1 MKNNFIS
8 QRWQATTL
16 ICALFTFELLL
27 ITYWRNKFGV
37 LVSPVLFLFF
47 SVALS
52 VACFKIQLDR
62 PIMPALQHYKAN
74 LVPKIILTAII
85 AFTTGLIFI
94 KELKII
100 IANFAIDPKFSDII
114 PALQVYVRRFLADE
128 FVYVP
133 FSDFGW
139 EIFPNYL
146 PMQWLPSVAAHWL
159 GIDYRLMAAIVL
171 LVGFAGYWVLV
182 AKYAS
187 NPSELILKGLL
198 PLAAILSLLRTDPA
212 TFGYTIEILIFG
224 YYFILATG
232 IFVKSPVLRAI
243 GIVLCILSRFS
254 FVFWLPLYFLI
265 LFFDESRKRTLI
277 TAAWVLLGIV
287 AIYVV
292 PFLSKDWSIFIKA
305 QQMYSGAAVGEW
317 LHMNDKG
324 QPMHLYN
331 GIGLAVYFN
340 KFLDWELADR
350 IRALRNTMIFM
361 ALLTVAVSGWV
372 YVKYRTR
379 IDYRIF
385 LLISLKLYLSIFY
398 AFMQVPYIYL
408 TALPVLLSCFMV
420 SRLVLD
426 HPKSFIPTKAE
437 TT

>member
-8 QRWQATTL
+8 RPWQATAL

-27 ITYWRNKFGV
+27 LTYWRNKFGV
-37 LVSPVLFLFF
+37 LLSPVLFLFS
-47 SVALS
+47 SVALA
-52 VACFKIQLDR
+52 VACFKTQLDR
-62 PIMPALQHYKAN
+62 PALPHYKTSLGA
-74 LVPKIILTAII
+74 KFFLTALVG
-85 AFTTGLIFI
+85 FVTGLVFL

-100 IANFAIDPKFSDII
+100 IATFAIDPSFSDVI
-114 PALQVYVRRFLADE
+114 PALQVYVRRFLAGE

-146 PMQWLPSVAAHWL
+146 PMQWLPSVAAQWL
-159 GIDYRLMAAIVL
+159 GIDYRLMAGIIL
-171 LVGFAGYWVLV
+171 LVGFAGYWLLV
-182 AKYAS
+182 TRSANS
-187 NPSELILKGLL
+187 PSELLLKALL

-265 LFFDESRKRTLI
+265 LFFDEDRRKALY
-277 TAAWVLLGIV
+277 TAGWVILGIV
-287 AIYVV
+287 AIYVI

-317 LHMNDKG
+317 LHMNDKQ

-331 GIGLAVYFN
+331 GIGLAVYFH
-340 KFLDWELADR
+340 KFLDWELAER
-350 IRALRNTMIFM
+350 IRALRLTMIVM
-361 ALLTVAVSGWV
+361 SVLTVLASGWV
-372 YVKYRTR
+372 YLKYRKR
-379 IDYRIF
+379 IDYRLF
-385 LLISLKLYLSIFY
+385 LLISLKVYLSVFY

-420 SRLVLD
+420 SRVVLER
-426 HPKSFIPTKAE
+426 PESLLTPE
-437 TT
+437 TQAT

>member
-8 QRWQATTL
+8 QPWQATTL

-37 LVSPVLFLFF
+37 LLSPVLFLFF

-52 VACFKIQLDR
+52 IACFKIQLDR
-62 PIMPALQHYKAN
+62 PVAPLLQYYKSNFTA
-74 LVPKIILTAII
+74 KIALTAIV

-100 IANFAIDPKFSDII
+100 IASFAIDPKFSDVI

-159 GIDYRLMAAIVL
+159 GIDYRLMAGMVL
-171 LVGFAGYWVLV
+171 LAGFAGYWVLV
-182 AKYAS
+182 ASHAKS
-187 NPSELILKGLL
+187 PSELLLKALL

-265 LFFDESRKRTLI
+265 LFFDESRKRALV
-277 TAAWVLLGIV
+277 TAGLVMLGIV
-287 AIYVV
+287 AIYVI

-317 LHMNDKG
+317 LHMNEKQ

-331 GIGLAVYFN
+331 GIGLAVYFH
-340 KFLDWELADR
+340 KFLDWELAER
-350 IRALRNTMIFM
+350 IRALRITMIIM
-361 ALLTVAVSGWV
+361 SLLTVIVSGWV
-372 YVKYRTR
+372 YMKYRTR

-385 LLISLKLYLSIFY
+385 LLISLKLYLSVFY

-420 SRLVLD
+420 SRIVLD
-426 HPKSFIPTKAE
+426 RQENFVIREKQIT
-437 TT
+437 